1 MHPLAVAKHDS
12 INSFVSQALDDNK
25 VSDNEFKLIAREM
38 QKYRQ
43 LKESLRSNFAS
54 KPRKKQSEPASGDLE
69 KLKQD
74 IRTEVRE
81 EYRKKKISLDSE
93 SK

>member
-1 MHPLAVAKHDS
+1 MLWQLQS
-12 INSFVSQALDDNK
+12 MTQSGNSFVSQALDDNK
-25 VSDNEFKLIAREM
+25 VSDNEFKLIASEM

-43 LKESLRSNFAS
+43 IKESLRS
-54 KPRKKQSEPASGDLE
+54 KPRKKKQFEPASGDLE

-74 IRTEVRE
+74 IRTEVGE
-81 EYRKKKISLDSE
+81 EYRQKIISLDSE